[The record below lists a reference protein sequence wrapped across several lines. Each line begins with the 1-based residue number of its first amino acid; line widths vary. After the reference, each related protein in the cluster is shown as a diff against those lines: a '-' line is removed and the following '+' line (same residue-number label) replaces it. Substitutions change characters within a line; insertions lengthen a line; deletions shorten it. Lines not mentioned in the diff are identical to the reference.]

1 MKSEES
7 QIGCQKGESQF
18 ANVYPNPSSV
28 GSCGQSHDPRNSSLF
43 TLHSS
48 LFTIRKE
55 ERKPAAVVAIFF
67 TVVNALMVANYA
79 HLFMWGDKDSWK
91 DFMKH
96 FVVSGF
102 DPITYSVM
110 TEWSAGYNVYRHP
123 LLAFFVW
130 PFSQLNQGIL
140 KLTGLNM
147 VQVIVA
153 LLLVLAAIYT
163 FIFLY
168 RIARE
173 LIGLARQDALLLSA
187 YCFSF
192 GYVMLSFAVP
202 DHFAFSMMLL
212 VMALYISGKC
222 IQKGLQLGFVQT
234 VLLFVFTAGVSLNN
248 GLKIFMDALFVNGRR
263 FFRPK
268 YMLLAVVLPA
278 ALMWGFA
285 RWEYRT
291 FVWPKEMARKE
302 LAKNANERQRQQV
315 IKAFR
320 DSTKLKDTAAIRV
333 GYESILA
340 QRDSMRAARK
350 ARRAVNR
357 HSGKPMMEGEFMR
370 WTDVTTPRW
379 PSLVENVFGESI
391 QMHEDYLL
399 GDTLRSRPVIVKYN
413 YWLNYIVEA
422 IIVLLFIAGIWKG
435 RRKRF
440 LWMALAGMA
449 LDIFLHVGLGFGLNE
464 VYIMT
469 AHWIFV
475 VPIATGYLLRVES
488 LPPFPPPEG
497 ESNRKPPLGEV
508 WWGYRITLLVLTVFL
523 VCWNIA
529 LYVQYLIL

>member
-153 LLLVLAAIYT
+153 LLLVLAAVYT
-163 FIFLY
+163 FVFLY

-173 LIGLARQDALLLSA
+173 IIGLARRDAILLSA

-222 IQKGLQLGFVQT
+222 IQEGHQLGIVQT

-268 YMLLAVVLPA
+268 YLLLAVVLPA

-302 LAKNANERQRQQV
+302 MAKNANERQRQQV

-320 DSTKLKDTAAIRV
+320 DSTQLKDTAAIRV
-333 GYESILA
+333 GYERILA
-340 QRDSMRAARK
+340 QRDSLRAARK

-488 LPPFPPPEG
+488 LPPFNSPEG
-497 ESNRKPPLGEV
+497 ESNRKLPLREV

-523 VCWNIA
+523 ICWNIA